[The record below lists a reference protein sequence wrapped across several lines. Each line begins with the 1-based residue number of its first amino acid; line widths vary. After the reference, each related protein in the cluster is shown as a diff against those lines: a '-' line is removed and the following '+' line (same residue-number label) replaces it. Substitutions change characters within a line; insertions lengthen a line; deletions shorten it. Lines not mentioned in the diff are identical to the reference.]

1 MSLISWLIVSV
12 VFGFLLWLATT
23 YIPMPAIV
31 KRVILVVAVVVW
43 LIWTLQGF
51 GLLAG
56 INNIRIGG

>member
-1 MSLISWLIVSV
+1 MNLISWLIVSV

-31 KRVILVVAVVVW
+31 KRVILVAAVAVW
-43 LIWTLQGF
+43 LIWSLQGF